1 MPENNK
7 DTAVTF
13 LNMIMDGRIREAFSK
28 FVGERFEHHNPYF
41 DGSARALMQGME
53 ANEQQNPEKTLK
65 IKRVITEDEFV
76 VIHSH
81 LHRSPSDELGVAIVY
96 IFRFED
102 GKIVELWDI
111 GQPVPE
117 NLVNEN
123 GMF

>member
-1 MPENNK
+1 MTESNK
-7 DTAVTF
+7 DTAITF
-13 LNMIMDGRIREAFSK
+13 LNMVMDGRIREAFSK
-28 FVGERFEHHNPYF
+28 HVSERFEHHNPYF
-41 DGSARALMQGME
+41 DGSARALMAGME

-65 IKRVITEDEFV
+65 MKRVITEDEFV
-76 VIHSH
+76 VIHAH
-81 LHRSPSDELGVAIVY
+81 LHRNPADELGVAIVY

-111 GQPVPE
+111 GQVVPE

>member
-1 MPENNK
+1 MAENNK

-28 FVGERFEHHNPYF
+28 FVSERFEHHNPYF
-41 DGSARALMQGME
+41 DGSARALMVGME
-53 ANEQQNPEKTLK
+53 ENTRQSPEKILK
-65 IKRVITEDEFV
+65 IKHVITEDEFV
-76 VIHSH
+76 VVHSH
-81 LHRSPSDELGVAIVY
+81 LHRNPNDELGVAIVY

-102 GKIVELWDI
+102 GQIAELWDI